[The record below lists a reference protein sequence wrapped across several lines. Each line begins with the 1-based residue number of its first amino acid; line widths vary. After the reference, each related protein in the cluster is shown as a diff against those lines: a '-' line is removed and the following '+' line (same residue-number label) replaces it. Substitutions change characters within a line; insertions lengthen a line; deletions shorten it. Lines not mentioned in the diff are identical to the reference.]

1 MTDIEAKL
9 KEFEDKY
16 EARIAKLELDLAK
29 EKARSQIQNCMGRYA
44 YMHTGG
50 RHTECMEC
58 FAVGDPDLSIEIGP
72 MGKFVGPDAAY
83 RVYHLGHN
91 AGEGNR
97 LGFMAEH
104 TLTTPVIEVAD
115 DLQTAKAIWISPG
128 HETGNDPETGKPCAQ
143 WMWGRY
149 AMDFKNVNGEW
160 KIWHFQ
166 MFGTFRCDF
175 DTPWTE
181 TEPADR
187 RLKLFEPKA
196 DVVDEDAAGFA
207 SAAGKPDFPTTF
219 MEEYAPDRAM
229 KMWPAPPEP
238 YATFE
243 GTRSMVGAPENY
255 VYPG

>member
-1 MTDIEAKL
+1 MTELEKRLAALEEQFEAK
-9 KEFEDKY
+9 
-16 EARIAKLELDLAK
+16 IAKLELDLAK
-29 EKARSQIQNCMGRYA
+29 ERAVTQIQNCMGRYA

-50 RHTECMEC
+50 LHTECMEC

-97 LGFMAEH
+97 LGFLAEH

-115 DLQTAKAIWISPG
+115 DLKTAKAIWISPG
-128 HETGNDPETGKPCAQ
+128 HETAVDPVNGPEPQ

-149 AMDFKNVNGEW
+149 AMDFKNVDGEW

-175 DTPWTE
+175 DTPWTQ
-181 TEPADR
+181 TEPCDR
-187 RLKLFEPKA
+187 RLKLFESR
-196 DVVDEDAAGFA
+196 DAQGEAEELGDMVGA
-207 SAAGKPDFPTTF
+207 MGRPDFPTSF